1 MTKGRN
7 TRDATATR
15 AVIASAPELRHAAAL
30 AADDVELAS
39 QSSAPLLISAST
51 RGEAEALARYVH
63 AQSARAA
70 RPFLTT
76 HSGALPSKVGLLADV
91 CADLL
96 RAGQGGTLYL
106 REVEEAM
113 PSVQTILI
121 ELFQVHVTDTG
132 VAPRL
137 ISGTSI
143 RLFDQV
149 VSGAFSAELFY
160 RLNILHI
167 NLLSG

>member
-1 MTKGRN
+1 MTKGRH
-7 TRDATATR
+7 TRDTTATP
-15 AVIASAPELRHAAAL
+15 AVIASAPELRHAPAL
-30 AADDVELAS
+30 AGDDLELACRC
-39 QSSAPLLISAST
+39 SAPLLISATT
-51 RGEAEALARYVH
+51 RLEAEALARYVH

-70 RPFLTT
+70 RPFLTIQ
-76 HSGALPSKVGLLADV
+76 SGALPSEVGLLAGV

-106 REVEEAM
+106 REVEEAT
-113 PSVQTILI
+113 PSVQTIFI
-121 ELFQVHVTDTG
+121 ELFQVHVTDAG
-132 VAPRL
+132 APRL

-143 RLFDQV
+143 RLFDRV

-167 NLLSG
+167 NVLRD

>member
-30 AADDVELAS
+30 AADDVDLAS
-39 QSSAPLLISAST
+39 RSSAPLLISAST
-51 RGEAEALARYVH
+51 PGEAEALARYVH

-76 HSGALPSKVGLLADV
+76 HSGALPSEVGLLADV

-121 ELFQVHVTDTG
+121 ELFQVHMTDT